1 MLRVIKAWL
10 AHHVMDDHVNGA
22 ARVAVVTGSNKGIGF
37 EIVRR
42 LCKEFDGD
50 VYLTARD
57 TANGLKAIA
66 QLEAE
71 GLRPKFHQ
79 LDITSQAS
87 VENLK
92 QHLVQMY
99 GGLDV
104 LVNNAGVVCERDS
117 SPIPFSEKASIT
129 IATNFTGTLCV
140 TRALFP
146 LIRPHGR
153 IVNVSS
159 EMGESSVF
167 NEPLRGMF
175 RDPSLTEEG
184 LVALMDQYLKDVK
197 DGCHAEK
204 GWPNMSLSAFR
215 TSKVGVTAL
224 AKVYAREAARL
235 GKDTILVNACCPGWC
250 QTDMFS
256 QIKAPFSAAEGA
268 DTPVYLALLPA
279 DSASG
284 EYWIEKAVAVW

>member
-1 MLRVIKAWL
+1 M
-10 AHHVMDDHVNGA
+10 

-57 TANGLKAIA
+57 TANGLKAVA

-71 GLRPKFHQ
+71 GLHPKFHQ
-79 LDITSQAS
+79 LDITSQDS
-87 VENLK
+87 VANFE
-92 QHLVQMY
+92 QYLVQTY

-104 LVNNAGVVCERDS
+104 LVNNAGTAYKTNS
-117 SPIPFSEKASIT
+117 TAPFSEQASVT
-129 IATNFTGTLCV
+129 VSNNFTGTLRV

-159 EMGESSVF
+159 TAGHLSILQEH
-167 NEPLRGMF
+167 LRNKF
-175 RDPSLTEEG
+175 SDPDLTEEG
-184 LVALMDQYLKDVK
+184 LVALMDQFVKDVRE
-197 DGCHAEK
+197 GRHIER
-204 GWPNMSLSAFR
+204 GWPNNAYG

-224 AKVYAREAARL
+224 TKVYAREAKRL
-235 GKDTILVNACCPGWC
+235 GKEDVLVNACCPGWC
-250 QTDMFS
+250 QTDMS
-256 QIKAPFSAAEGA
+256 SHSGPHTAAEGA
-268 DTPVYLALLPA
+268 ETPVYLALLPEGA
-279 DSASG
+279 PNG
-284 EYWIEKAVAVW
+284 EYWTKKSVAVW